1 MLGNLVQLT
10 LFLGSF
16 FTTDPTA
23 QLDNG
28 AIITGVNKGAVSKF
42 LGIPYALPP

>member
-1 MLGNLVQLT
+1 MLGNLVQFA
-10 LFLGSF
+10 LFLGSYF
-16 FTTDPTA
+16 STDPTA

-28 AIITGVNKGAVSKF
+28 AIITGVNEGGVSKF